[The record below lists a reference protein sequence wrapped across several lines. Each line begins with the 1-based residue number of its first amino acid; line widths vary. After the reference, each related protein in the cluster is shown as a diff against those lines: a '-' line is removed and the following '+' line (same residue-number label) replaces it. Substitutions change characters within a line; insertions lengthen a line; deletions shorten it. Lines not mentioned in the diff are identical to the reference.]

1 MADPPFFC
9 ALKRDRYHRGSVR
22 SRLPIVLLL
31 AVAAWPALPH
41 DAAADIYT
49 YTDEDGVVHFT
60 NVPPRHRRGVRV
72 AVRTR
77 EADPSDA
84 PRASAPERDA
94 SPERYHRYDAFIT
107 EAAALYR
114 LPEAFIRA
122 VIRVESDY
130 NAGAVS
136 GVGAEGLMQLM
147 PGTAGRMGVT
157 DSFDPRQ
164 NILGGSRYLRVL
176 ANTFDGDLILTIAA
190 YNAGEGA
197 VMRYSGIPP
206 YEETQRYVERVLGW
220 YYRYLSEEGAITLE

>member
-1 MADPPFFC
+1 MFGPTRSPQYDRRPVKTRLMW
-9 ALKRDRYHRGSVR
+9 ALTV
-22 SRLPIVLLL
+22 VLVVS
-31 AVAAWPALPH
+31 AVPGLEQR
-41 DAAADIYT
+41 AAADIYT

-60 NVPPRHRRGVRV
+60 NVPPRRRRGVRV

-77 EADPSDA
+77 EASPSDA
-84 PRASAPERDA
+84 PRADSGSRDTSA
-94 SPERYHRYDAFIT
+94 ERYHRYDPFIT

-136 GVGAEGLMQLM
+136 HVGAEGLMQLM

-176 ANTFDGDLILTIAA
+176 ANTFEGDLILTIAA

-197 VMRYSGIPP
+197 VMRYDGIPP
-206 YEETQRYVERVLGW
+206 YEETRRYVERVLGW
-220 YYRYLSEEGAITLE
+220 YYRYLSEEGAVTLE

>member
-1 MADPPFFC
+1 MFGRPAPAMYDRL
-9 ALKRDRYHRGSVR
+9 ARMKRAA
-22 SRLPIVLLL
+22 IALLL
-31 AVAAWPALPH
+31 ALSIATLPVLEQR
-41 DAAADIYT
+41 AAADIYT
-49 YTDEDGVVHFT
+49 FTDDDGVVHFT
-60 NVPPRHRRGVRV
+60 NVPPRRRRGVRV

-77 EADPSDA
+77 EARVSDA
-84 PRASAPERDA
+84 PRADAGSRDTSA
-94 SPERYHRYDAFIT
+94 ERYHRYDAFIH

-136 GVGAEGLMQLM
+136 HVGAEGLMQLM
-147 PGTAGRMGVT
+147 PGTGRRMGVT
-157 DSFDPRQ
+157 DAFDPRQ

-197 VMRYSGIPP
+197 VMRYDGIPP
-206 YEETQRYVERVLGW
+206 YEETRRYVERVLGW
-220 YYRYLSEEGAITLE
+220 YYRYLSDEGAVTLE